1 MQARSGNVRPD
12 PLGGDVQ
19 FLEQDA
25 VIKDVTDLSS
35 GVMTVED
42 ETTRDVTRIWEQL
55 LGVRPIHPDQNYF
68 DLGGDSPLA
77 VQLFA
82 QIEKVFK
89 VKLPL
94 ATLFEAPTIEE
105 FAAILRRKASAPS
118 WSPLVAIQPAG
129 SRPPFFCMH
138 PHGGNVLIYRDLSRH
153 LGADQ
158 PFYGLQSPGL
168 DGGCAPLT
176 RVEDMAALYVTQ
188 IRNIQAHGPY
198 FIGGYCMGGTIA
210 FEVAQQ
216 FQAEGERVALL
227 ALFDALDWSKYPE
240 PSIWEKGYYN
250 CERLI
255 FHVANVLSLD
265 YAEKIKFIR
274 EKIKSL
280 RGRIP
285 VWRSMFLDMFL
296 DRLRKNSR
304 TVSSESGALARV
316 WQGNLSACL
325 NYVPKPYPG
334 VITDFR
340 PQKQYQGYDKPE
352 LKWDR
357 LAQGDQEII
366 VLPVNAP
373 GMLAEPF
380 VKHLAAALKRSI
392 DDAISRGQAG

>member
-1 MQARSGNVRPD
+1 MQAQSGSVRPD

-19 FLEQDA
+19 FLERDA
-25 VIKDVTDLSS
+25 VIRDVTDLSS
-35 GVMTVED
+35 GVTMVED

-105 FAAILRRKASAPS
+105 FAGILRREASAPS

-153 LGADQ
+153 LGPDQ
-158 PFYGLQSPGL
+158 PFYGLQSLVL

-176 RVEDMAALYVTQ
+176 RVEDMAALYVKQ

-216 FQAEGERVALL
+216 FQAAGERVALL
-227 ALFDALDWSKYPE
+227 ALFDVLDWSKFPE
-240 PSIWEKGYYN
+240 PSIWEKSYHN
-250 CERLI
+250 CERLM
-255 FHVANVLSLD
+255 FHAANVLSVD

-274 EKIKSL
+274 EKIKSF
-280 RGRIP
+280 RSRIP
-285 VWRSMFLDMFL
+285 VWRSMILDK
-296 DRLRKNSR
+296 LRKNSR
-304 TVSSESGALARV
+304 TVSSESAGLARV

-340 PQKQYQGYDKPE
+340 PQKQYRGYDQPE

-366 VLPVNAP
+366 VLSVNAP

>member
-1 MQARSGNVRPD
+1 MQARSGSVRPD

-19 FLEQDA
+19 FLERDA
-25 VIKDVTDLSS
+25 VIRYVTDLSS
-35 GVMTVED
+35 GVITVED
-42 ETTRDVTRIWEQL
+42 ETTRDLTRIWEQL

-105 FAAILRRKASAPS
+105 FVAILRRKASAPS

-153 LGADQ
+153 LGPDQ
-158 PFYGLQSPGL
+158 PFYGLQSLGL

-176 RVEDMAALYVTQ
+176 RVEDMAALYVKQ

-227 ALFDALDWSKYPE
+227 ALFDVLDWSKFPE
-240 PSIWEKGYYN
+240 PSIWEKSYYN
-250 CERLI
+250 CQRLI
-255 FHVANVLSLD
+255 FHVANVLSLHHT
-265 YAEKIKFIR
+265 EKVKFIR
-274 EKIKSL
+274 EKIKSF
-280 RGRIP
+280 RSRIS
-285 VWRSMFLDMFL
+285 VWRSMILDK
-296 DRLRKNSR
+296 LRGNSR
-304 TVSSESGALARV
+304 TVTSESGALARV

-340 PQKQYQGYDKPE
+340 PQKQYRGYDQPE